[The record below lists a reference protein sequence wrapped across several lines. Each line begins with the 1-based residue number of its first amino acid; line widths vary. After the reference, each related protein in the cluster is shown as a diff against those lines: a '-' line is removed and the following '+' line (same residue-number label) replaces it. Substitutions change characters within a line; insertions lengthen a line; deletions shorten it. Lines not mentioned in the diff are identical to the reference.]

1 MTNLFKTRYLPNP
14 DGTES
19 TTALTNANT
28 VFIHTYLGDDST
40 GDGTREKPYRSMTKA
55 LLKASTTYVLFRG
68 LLNESFNVGTKNL
81 IGDDINQ
88 VLIASNY
95 TVTLTTTIRIT
106 FDDKKTG
113 FGGYPTYANC
123 IYEKCSS
130 HGSPAKSLQ
139 FELAKTNYV
148 LVASQAYGGFDG
160 MLNCTVSNSFLGS
173 FAAGTTY
180 HRNSIFLKTLQF
192 TFTTLIRQSLKYAVL
207 NQSTIPV
214 STAGVRG
221 IVPSLTNDSIANVQ
235 MIRNA
240 FLLLDTS
247 ITEANMNSWF
257 NIDGFG
263 NETCKVIK
271 EQHFGGSHPNIFN
284 KYAPN
289 LTGKLNTAVTT
300 GAKTSVTINI
310 ADANQWPTTGDL
322 FMPTETAYTANGVT
336 MPIGSFEVWSYT
348 SITIV
353 SPERITL
360 SGPSYTF
367 KTAHSDLNKNCT
379 LYGDVLDYTLNPD
392 PYNEALWASDIGGYV
407 GCFRPAHACD
417 VETGLSA
424 ISNVDETGTDSGSGD
439 LLQIVNG
446 ELKFNSASSQ
456 LWNRLSDTTTISI
469 PNGSNFKGLNAMS
482 QDGSPFGYYI
492 GKKQTLISPTAIA
505 AGNALTVGKWYKVY
519 NHDGN
524 SVSEAIIYNGVQYL
538 PEYTFLC
545 VTGVT
550 TFSELELGSGSYVKE
565 ILSGVLESI
574 EILPYND
581 MTTPSTFP
589 KFSAP
594 LMGECKLIFYT
605 ASGAARYSK
614 TTGDPVKFT
623 DLDLANMITDFGT
636 VKNKISYYNDWAVSN
651 ADSEFY
657 LLTNSGLSATL
668 RGYFTQSIPTIKYLR
683 REINGHFDMPY
694 DY

>member
-1 MTNLFKTRYLPNP
+1 MTNLFKTRYLPNA

-55 LLKASTTYVLFRG
+55 LTKAGTYILFRG
-68 LLNESFNVGTKNL
+68 LINEAFGLGKTL
-81 IGDDINQ
+81 IGDDHNQ
-88 VLIASNY
+88 TILVGDFSI
-95 TVTLTTTIRIT
+95 TLTSPTTRIRLSKMGAGYGSTVYSGIT
-106 FDDKKTG
+106 STG
-113 FGGYPTYANC
+113 EQHASATGAEYSFSLIVNMPNGYSYQTQRSKNTTFGVLLVNKPGLMENTIYSKGLYISVTTNVLKYCVLLNSTCLKYNNINC
-123 IYEKCSS
+123 IIPNYQNTDNVQKLRDAYILMGMTAS
-130 HGSPAKSLQ
+130 AANTIFYIDQ
-139 FELAKTNYV
+139 FE
-148 LVASQAYGGFDG
+148 
-160 MLNCTVSNSFLGS
+160 
-173 FAAGTTY
+173 
-180 HRNSIFLKTLQF
+180 
-192 TFTTLIRQSLKYAVL
+192 
-207 NQSTIPV
+207 
-214 STAGVRG
+214 
-221 IVPSLTNDSIANVQ
+221 
-235 MIRNA
+235 
-240 FLLLDTS
+240 
-247 ITEANMNSWF
+247 
-257 NIDGFG
+257 

-271 EQHFGGSHPNIFN
+271 ESRAGGTSPNVFN

-289 LTGKLNTAVTT
+289 LTGKLNAAVTT
-300 GAKTSVTINI
+300 GAKTSITINV

-348 SITIV
+348 SVTIV
-353 SPERITL
+353 SPTRITL
-360 SGPSYTF
+360 NGPSYTF
-367 KTAHSDLNKNCT
+367 KTAHSDLNKDCT
-379 LYGDVLDYTLNPD
+379 RYGDVLDYTLNPD
-392 PYNEALWASDIGGYV
+392 PHNEALWASDTGGYV
-407 GCFRPAHACD
+407 GCFRPAYACD

-424 ISNVDETGTDSGSGD
+424 ISNVDENGTNSGSGD

-456 LWNRLSDTTTISI
+456 LWNRMSDTTTINI

-519 NHDGN
+519 NDNGN
-524 SVSEAIIYNGVQYL
+524 SVSEAIVYNGVQYL

-550 TFSELELGSGSYVKE
+550 TFSTLEPGSGSYVKE

-605 ASGAARYSK
+605 ASGAARYGK
-614 TTGDPVKFT
+614 TAGDPVKFA

-636 VKNKISYYNDWAVSN
+636 VKNKISYYDTWAISN

-657 LLTNSGLSATL
+657 LLTNAGLSTTL
-668 RGYFTQSIPTIKYLR
+668 KGYFTQDIPAIKYLR

>member
-1 MTNLFKTRYLPNP
+1 MTNLFKTRFLPSP

-40 GDGTREKPYRSMTKA
+40 GDGTRENPYRSMTKA
-55 LLKASTTYVLFRG
+55 LTKAGTYILFRG
-68 LLNESFNVGTKNL
+68 LINEAFTSTKQI

-88 VLIASNY
+88 TLLTSNY
-95 TVTLTTTIRIT
+95 SVYANVIFNSLTV
-106 FDDKKTG
+106 DKKPSSLY
-113 FGGYPTYANC
+113 FFTYANC
-123 IYEKCSS
+123 IITNSGHNGAPFYAGINNVLSKSILEVGVNCNGSVNNSTLFGLSLTKSGSASTPINNGSIVSS
-130 HGSPAKSLQ
+130 FFH
-139 FELAKTNYV
+139 LANNQHLYNIIKY
-148 LVASQAYGGFDG
+148 YCF
-160 MLNCTVSNSFLGS
+160 LNSCN
-173 FAAGTTY
+173 
-180 HRNSIFLKTLQF
+180 
-192 TFTTLIRQSLKYAVL
+192 IRY
-207 NQSTIPV
+207 I
-214 STAGVRG
+214 G
-221 IVPSLTNDSIANVQ
+221 INIVQPSWTNDSKAN
-235 MIRNA
+235 IPLLRNA
-240 FLLLDTS
+240 YVAAGMTAANALLLFPQDS
-247 ITEANMNSWF
+247 
-257 NIDGFG
+257 FG
-263 NETCKVIK
+263 DETCLVIK
-271 EQHFGGSHPNIFN
+271 ESRAGGTSPNVFN

-289 LTGKLNTAVTT
+289 LTGKLNAAVTT
-300 GAKTSVTINI
+300 GAKTYITINV

-322 FMPTETAYTANGVT
+322 FMPTEIAYTANGVT

-348 SITIV
+348 SVTIV
-353 SPERITL
+353 SPTRITL
-360 SGPSYTF
+360 NGPSYTF
-367 KTAHSDLNKNCT
+367 KTAHSDLNKDCT
-379 LYGDVLDYTLNPD
+379 RYGDVLDYTLNPD
-392 PYNEALWASDIGGYV
+392 PLNEALWASDTGGYV
-407 GCFRPAHACD
+407 GCFRPAYACD

-424 ISNVDETGTDSGSGD
+424 ISNVDENGTNSGSGD
-439 LLQIVNG
+439 LFQIVNG
-446 ELKFNSASSQ
+446 ELKFNSAPTQ
-456 LWNRLSDTTTISI
+456 LWNRISDTTTINI

-505 AGNALTVGKWYKVY
+505 AGNSLTVGKWYKIY
-519 NHDGN
+519 NDNGN
-524 SVSEAIIYNGVQYL
+524 SVSEAIVYNGVQYL

-550 TFSELELGSGSYVKE
+550 TFSELEPGSGSYVKE

-605 ASGAARYSK
+605 ASGAARYGK
-614 TTGDPVKFT
+614 TAGDPVKFA
-623 DLDLANMITDFGT
+623 DLDIANMITDFGT
-636 VKNKISYYNDWAVSN
+636 VKNKITYYDTWAISN

-657 LLTNSGLSATL
+657 LLTNAGLSTTL
-668 RGYFTQSIPTIKYLR
+668 KGYFTQSIPAIKYLR

>member
-1 MTNLFKTRYLPNP
+1 MTNLFKTRYLPNQ

-28 VFIHTYLGDDST
+28 AFIHTYLGDDST
-40 GDGTREKPYRSMTKA
+40 GDGTREKPYRSVTKA
-55 LLKASTTYVLFRG
+55 LTKSGMSYVLFRG
-68 LLNESFNVGTKNL
+68 VINESFSAALVI

-88 VLIASNY
+88 IILSYYTISARDCYNNTNY
-95 TVTLTTTIRIT
+95 TWLRPNRIT
-106 FDDKKTG
+106 PREHSNIIYINDVVT
-113 FGGYPTYANC
+113 TYIANYQGDSFYSC
-123 IYEKCSS
+123 LFKEGLFKDRHLLYE
-130 HGSPAKSLQ
+130 
-139 FELAKTNYV
+139 
-148 LVASQAYGGFDG
+148 AYIK
-160 MLNCTVSNSFLGS
+160 NCTINVLNYASAIVNTNATNDIVTRSFSYSGYL
-173 FAAGTTY
+173 F
-180 HRNSIFLKTLQF
+180 RFSIFLASCVFKVQNTNIIMPNFGNDGQNNIML
-192 TFTTLIRQSLKYAVL
+192 LKNAYLNAGISDIRLYV
-207 NQSTIPV
+207 
-214 STAGVRG
+214 
-221 IVPSLTNDSIANVQ
+221 DE
-235 MIRNA
+235 
-240 FLLLDTS
+240 F
-247 ITEANMNSWF
+247 E
-257 NIDGFG
+257 

-271 EQHFGGSHPNIFN
+271 EFRNGGTSPNVFN

-289 LTGKLNTAVTT
+289 LTGTLNAAVTT
-300 GAKTSVTINI
+300 GAKTSVTINV
-310 ADANQWPTTGDL
+310 ADSSQWPTKGDL

-348 SITIV
+348 SVTII
-353 SPERITL
+353 SPTRITL
-360 SGPSYTF
+360 NGPSYTF
-367 KTAHSDLNKNCT
+367 KTAHSDLNKDCT
-379 LYGDVLDYTLNPD
+379 RYGDVLDYTLNPD
-392 PYNEALWASDIGGYV
+392 PYNEALWASDTGGYV
-407 GCFRPAHACD
+407 GCFRPAYACD

-424 ISNVDETGTDSGSGD
+424 ISNVDENGTDSGSGD

-456 LWNRLSDTTTISI
+456 LWNRMSDITTINI
-469 PNGSNFKGLNAMS
+469 PNGSNFKGLNAIS
-482 QDGSPFGYYI
+482 RDGSPFGYYI

-519 NHDGN
+519 NDNGN

-550 TFSELELGSGSYVKE
+550 TFSELEPGSGSYVKE

-605 ASGAARYSK
+605 ASGAARYGK
-614 TTGDPVKFT
+614 TAGDPVKFA
-623 DLDLANMITDFGT
+623 DLDIANMITDFGT
-636 VKNKISYYNDWAVSN
+636 VKNKISYYDTWAISN

-657 LLTNSGLSATL
+657 LLTNAGLSTTL
-668 RGYFTQSIPTIKYLR
+668 KGYFTQDIPAIKYLR

>member
-1 MTNLFKTRYLPNP
+1 MTNLFKTRYLPNA

-55 LLKASTTYVLFRG
+55 LTKAGTHILFRG
-68 LLNESFNVGTKNL
+68 LINETFNSAKII
-81 IGDDINQ
+81 IGDDISQ
-88 VLIASNY
+88 VLLITISTNTAFVSARM
-95 TVTLTTTIRIT
+95 TTIKGTVDQSSTNNPFFSCIVSRVASQVVNQY
-106 FDDKKTG
+106 
-113 FGGYPTYANC
+113 FGGYKSYNLFYVFNQKWYGSGVTFAYNTYVDVWLMSHQSTYASIFNN
-123 IYEKCSS
+123 IYIKRI
-130 HGSPAKSLQ
+130 
-139 FELAKTNYV
+139 N
-148 LVASQAYGGFDG
+148 
-160 MLNCTVSNSFLGS
+160 LNTSYPPYIANSKGNLFFKRNIWLINNIPLI
-173 FAAGTTY
+173 TP
-180 HRNSIFLKTLQF
+180 NSINNDDWVNALICGGLSETL
-192 TFTTLIRQSLKYAVL
+192 A
-207 NQSTIPV
+207 
-214 STAGVRG
+214 RG
-221 IVPSLTNDSIANVQ
+221 IFSTDI
-235 MIRNA
+235 
-240 FLLLDTS
+240 FD
-247 ITEANMNSWF
+247 NS
-257 NIDGFG
+257 N
-263 NETCKVIK
+263 NKVID
-271 EQHFGGSHPNIFN
+271 EFRAGGTAPNVFN

-289 LTGKLNTAVTT
+289 LTGKLNAAVTT
-300 GAKTSVTINI
+300 GAKTSVTINV
-310 ADANQWPTTGDL
+310 ADANQCPTTGDL
-322 FMPTETAYTANGVT
+322 FMPTETAYAANGVT

-348 SITIV
+348 SVTIV
-353 SPERITL
+353 SPTRITL
-360 SGPSYTF
+360 NGPSYTF
-367 KTAHSDLNKNCT
+367 KTAHSDLNKDCT
-379 LYGDVLDYTLNPD
+379 RYGDVLDYTLNPD
-392 PYNEALWASDIGGYV
+392 PQNEALWASDTGGYV
-407 GCFRPAHACD
+407 GCFRPAYACD

-424 ISNVDETGTDSGSGD
+424 ISNVDENGTNSGLGD
-439 LLQIVNG
+439 LFQIVNG

-456 LWNRLSDTTTISI
+456 LWNRMSDTTTINI

-519 NHDGN
+519 NDNGN
-524 SVSEAIIYNGVQYL
+524 SVSEAIVYNGVQYL

-550 TFSELELGSGSYVKE
+550 TFSELEPGSGSYVKE

-581 MTTPSTFP
+581 MTTPSIFP

-605 ASGAARYSK
+605 ASGAARYGK
-614 TTGDPVKFT
+614 TAGDPVKFA

-636 VKNKISYYNDWAVSN
+636 VKNKISYYDTWAISN

-657 LLTNSGLSATL
+657 LLTNAGLSTTL
-668 RGYFTQSIPTIKYLR
+668 KGYFTQDIPAIKYLR

>member
-1 MTNLFKTRYLPNP
+1 MTNLFKTRYLPNN

-19 TTALTNANT
+19 TAALTNANT

-40 GDGTREKPYRSMTKA
+40 GDGTRENPYRSMTKA
-55 LLKASTTYVLFRG
+55 LTKGLAYILFRG
-68 LLNESFNVGTKNL
+68 LINEAFTNINKMV

-88 VLIASNY
+88 SLLTANYPVMQTLSINLTTDRHNAINNGSSATKCIVTVADSFQNGYGANFCLIKQGNFVSVALNKRMYNCTLVNLGNAASVANKYNFIIINSFLLTASSSNY
-95 TVTLTTTIRIT
+95 CVLLTTT
-106 FDDKKTG
+106 
-113 FGGYPTYANC
+113 
-123 IYEKCSS
+123 
-130 HGSPAKSLQ
+130 
-139 FELAKTNYV
+139 V
-148 LVASQAYGGFDG
+148 
-160 MLNCTVSNSFLGS
+160 
-173 FAAGTTY
+173 
-180 HRNSIFLKTLQF
+180 LKTSSGNVIMPNFSDDSVLNIALLRDCF
-192 TFTTLIRQSLKYAVL
+192 TNSGVSSTTLSLAL
-207 NQSTIPV
+207 PI
-214 STAGVRG
+214 
-221 IVPSLTNDSIANVQ
+221 DS
-235 MIRNA
+235 
-240 FLLLDTS
+240 
-247 ITEANMNSWF
+247 
-257 NIDGFG
+257 FG

-271 EQHFGGSHPNIFN
+271 EQRAGGTHPNIFN

-289 LTGKLNTAVTT
+289 LKGKLNAAVTT
-300 GAKTSVTINI
+300 GAKTSVTINV
-310 ADANQWPTTGDL
+310 ADANLWPTTGDL

-348 SITIV
+348 SVTIV

-360 SGPSYTF
+360 NGPSYTF
-367 KTAHSDLNKNCT
+367 KTAHSDLNKDCT
-379 LYGDVLDYTLNPD
+379 RYGDVLDYTLNPD
-392 PYNEALWASDIGGYV
+392 PQNEALWASDTGGYV
-407 GCFRPAHACD
+407 GCFRPAYACD

-424 ISNVDETGTDSGSGD
+424 ISNVDENGTDSGSGD

-456 LWNRLSDTTTISI
+456 LWNRMSDITTINI

-519 NHDGN
+519 NDNGN
-524 SVSEAIIYNGVQYL
+524 SVTEAIIYNGVQYL

-550 TFSELELGSGSYVKE
+550 TFSELEPGSGSYVKE

-605 ASGAARYSK
+605 ASGAARYGK
-614 TTGDPVKFT
+614 TAGEPVRFA

-636 VKNKISYYNDWAVSN
+636 VKNKISYYDTWAISN

-657 LLTNSGLSATL
+657 LLTNAGLSTTL
-668 RGYFTQSIPTIKYLR
+668 KGYFTQDIPAIKYLR

>member
-1 MTNLFKTRYLPNP
+1 MTNLFKTRYLPNA

-40 GDGTREKPYRSMTKA
+40 GDGTRENPYRSMTKA
-55 LLKASTTYVLFRG
+55 LTKAGTYILFRG
-68 LLNESFNVGTKNL
+68 LINETFSSAKHI
-81 IGDDINQ
+81 IGDDISQ
-88 VLIASNY
+88 VLLINISTNTLFVSVRRATIKGTVDQASAN
-95 TVTLTTTIRIT
+95 
-106 FDDKKTG
+106 G
-113 FGGYPTYANC
+113 FGSC
-123 IYEKCSS
+123 IVSR
-130 HGSPAKSLQ
+130 
-139 FELAKTNYV
+139 
-148 LVASQAYGGFDG
+148 VASVSSNQYYSGYIGHNLFYAFYQRWYGSNEFKNNTYVDASLMSHQSNPGVI
-160 MLNCTVSNSFLGS
+160 LNNIYIKRIILSTTFPPHITNSKGNLFFKRNVWVINNIPLI
-173 FAAGTTY
+173 TP
-180 HRNSIFLKTLQF
+180 NSIDNDDWVNALICGGLSETL
-192 TFTTLIRQSLKYAVL
+192 A
-207 NQSTIPV
+207 
-214 STAGVRG
+214 RG
-221 IVPSLTNDSIANVQ
+221 IFSTDIFDNNNNKIIDESRAGGTSANV
-235 MIRNA
+235 
-240 FLLLDTS
+240 
-247 ITEANMNSWF
+247 
-257 NIDGFG
+257 
-263 NETCKVIK
+263 
-271 EQHFGGSHPNIFN
+271 FN

-289 LTGKLNTAVTT
+289 LTGKLNAAVTT
-300 GAKTSVTINI
+300 GAKTSVTINV

-322 FMPTETAYTANGVT
+322 FMPTETAYTANSIT

-348 SITIV
+348 SVTIV
-353 SPERITL
+353 SPTRITL
-360 SGPSYTF
+360 NGPSYTF
-367 KTAHSDLNKNCT
+367 KTAHSDLNKDCT
-379 LYGDVLDYTLNPD
+379 RYGDVLDYTLNPD
-392 PYNEALWASDIGGYV
+392 PHNEALWASDIGGYV
-407 GCFRPAHACD
+407 GCFRPAYACD

-424 ISNVDETGTDSGSGD
+424 ISNVDENGANSGSGD
-439 LLQIVNG
+439 LFQIVNG
-446 ELKFNSASSQ
+446 ELKFNSYSSQ
-456 LWNRLSDTTTISI
+456 LWNRMSDTTTINI

-519 NHDGN
+519 NDNGN

-550 TFSELELGSGSYVKE
+550 TFSTLEQGSGSYVKE

-605 ASGAARYSK
+605 ASGAARYGK
-614 TTGDPVKFT
+614 TAGDPVKFA

-636 VKNKISYYNDWAVSN
+636 VKNKISYYDTWAISN
-651 ADSEFY
+651 ADYEFY
-657 LLTNSGLSATL
+657 LLTNAGLSTTL
-668 RGYFTQSIPTIKYLR
+668 KGYFTQGIPAIKYLR

>member
-1 MTNLFKTRYLPNP
+1 MFNLFKTRFLPNA

-40 GDGTREKPYRSMTKA
+40 GDGTREKPYRSMNKA
-55 LLKASTTYVLFRG
+55 LLRGLPYILFRG
-68 LLNESFNVGTKNL
+68 LINEAFTAGQSYTIV
-81 IGDDINQ
+81 GDDINQ
-88 VLIASNY
+88 I
-95 TVTLTTTIRIT
+95 VTTLN
-106 FDDKKTG
+106 F
-113 FGGYPTYANC
+113 
-123 IYEKCSS
+123 
-130 HGSPAKSLQ
+130 L
-139 FELAKTNYV
+139 V
-148 LVASQAYGGFDG
+148 LVATQVRTTTSNPASHNGQ
-160 MLNCTVSNSFLGS
+160 TSNSLCCIVTENHTTHTNGVTDNNCQYLGFL
-173 FAAGTTY
+173 
-180 HRNSIFLKTLQF
+180 FLKTFICNGILGTRRQTSIAMCTMKEYLHQHIPSANRVKNCIAIRSLGLVQTGDVRNF
-192 TFTTLIRQSLKYAVL
+192 VILASTYVYHSTTNTNRAIIPKY
-207 NQSTIPV
+207 
-214 STAGVRG
+214 
-221 IVPSLTNDSIANVQ
+221 TNDSSLNVQ
-235 MIRNA
+235 KLRDSLRN
-240 FLLLDTS
+240 LSNTTIGDILYKDQ
-247 ITEANMNSWF
+247 F
-257 NIDGFG
+257 N
-263 NETCKVIK
+263 NETCKIIY
-271 EQHFGGSHPNIFN
+271 EQRCGGTHPNVFN

-289 LTGKLNTAVTT
+289 LTGKLNAAVTI
-300 GAKTSVTINI
+300 GAKTSVTINV
-310 ADANQWPTTGDL
+310 ADANQWPATGDL

-348 SITIV
+348 SVTIV
-353 SPERITL
+353 SPTRITL
-360 SGPSYTF
+360 NGPSYTF
-367 KTAHSDLNKNCT
+367 KTAHSDLNKDCT
-379 LYGDVLDYTLNPD
+379 RYGDVLDFTLNPD
-392 PYNEALWASDIGGYV
+392 PLNEALWASDTGGYV
-407 GCFRPAHACD
+407 GCFRPAYACD

-424 ISNVDETGTDSGSGD
+424 ISNVDENGTDSGSGD

-456 LWNRLSDTTTISI
+456 LWNRMSDITTINI

-519 NHDGN
+519 NDNGN
-524 SVSEAIIYNGVQYL
+524 SVSEAILYNGVRYL

-550 TFSELELGSGSYVKE
+550 TFSESESGSGSYVKE

-605 ASGAARYSK
+605 ASGAARYGK
-614 TTGDPVKFT
+614 TVGDPVKFA
-623 DLDLANMITDFGT
+623 DLDLANMLTDFGT
-636 VKNKISYYNDWAVSN
+636 VKNKISYYDTWAISN

-657 LLTNSGLSATL
+657 LLTNAGLSTTL
-668 RGYFTQSIPTIKYLR
+668 KGYFTQGIPAIKYLR
-683 REINGHFDMPY
+683 REINGHFDQLY
-694 DY
+694 N